1 MSARAA
7 IVSLPEVSQAL
18 SPGCEYA
25 EGMVRL
31 LAILL
36 LASTLKADEQTQKMT
51 ARLTEEA
58 DAFRRLAPRML
69 GEETLHQRAQKPPA
83 RFHPRIGAAAIGPP
97 PVAWQERTL
106 VSEYG
111 FTSFAGEE
119 ESLHELRQVVSVDG
133 RRVGDAK
140 KAQDALAKVISLKDD
155 ARKRE
160 LLREFEKH
168 GLLGAVT
175 DFGQLILL
183 FTPRNVGR
191 FEFSARGASTLG
203 DAHALVFEYSQIDG
217 PEELT
222 LFEPNA
228 HDQPKRIRA
237 RGEVWVR
244 ADNFLPLRITL
255 TVSQGDG
262 PTGLHEEAAV
272 DYSMSNYGTLLPTA
286 TNHRELRGGKLVA
299 ENKFVYDGFHEFA
312 ASTELRFDNQK

>member
-1 MSARAA
+1 MT
-7 IVSLPEVSQAL
+7 
-18 SPGCEYA
+18 
-25 EGMVRL
+25 RL

-36 LASTLKADEQTQKMT
+36 LASTLHADEQTQKMV

-69 GEETLHQRAQKPPA
+69 GEETLRQRAQKPPA
-83 RFHPRIGAAAIGPP
+83 RFHPRIGAAAVGPP
-97 PVAWQERTL
+97 PLTWQERKI

-111 FTSFAGEE
+111 FTAFAGEE

-133 RRVGDAK
+133 HKVGDPR

-183 FTPRNVGR
+183 FTPRNIAR
-191 FEFSARGASTLG
+191 YEFSARGPSLLG
-203 DAHALVFEYSQIDG
+203 DTRAVVFAYTQIDG

-222 LFEPNA
+222 LFQPNA
-228 HDQPKRIRA
+228 HDQPTRMRA

-255 TVSQGDG
+255 SVSQGDG

-272 DYSMSNYGTLLPTA
+272 DYAMSNYGTLLPSA

-299 ENKFVYDGFHEFA
+299 ENNFVYGGFHEFG
-312 ASTELRFDNQK
+312 ASTDIHFDNQK

>member
-1 MSARAA
+1 MT
-7 IVSLPEVSQAL
+7 
-18 SPGCEYA
+18 
-25 EGMVRL
+25 RL
-31 LAILL
+31 LATLL
-36 LASTLKADEQTQKMT
+36 LAFTLHADEQTQKMV

-69 GEETLHQRAQKPPA
+69 GEETLQQRAQKPPA
-83 RFHPRIGAAAIGPP
+83 RFHPRIGAAAVGPP
-97 PVAWQERTL
+97 PLVWQERKI

-111 FTSFAGEE
+111 FTEFAGEE

-133 RRVGDAK
+133 HKVGDPK

-183 FTPRNVGR
+183 FTPRNIQR
-191 FEFSARGASTLG
+191 YEFTARGPSLLAATR
-203 DAHALVFEYSQIDG
+203 ALVFQYSQIDG
-217 PEELT
+217 PDELT

-228 HDQPKRIRA
+228 HDHPTRMRA

-244 ADNFLPLRITL
+244 ADNFLPLRVTL
-255 TVSQGDG
+255 SVTQGEG

-272 DYSMSNYGTLLPTA
+272 DYAMSDYGSLLPA
-286 TNHRELRGGKLVA
+286 STNHRELRGGKLVA
-299 ENKFVYDGFHEFA
+299 ENKFVYSGFHEFG
-312 ASTELRFDNQK
+312 ASTNIHFDNQK